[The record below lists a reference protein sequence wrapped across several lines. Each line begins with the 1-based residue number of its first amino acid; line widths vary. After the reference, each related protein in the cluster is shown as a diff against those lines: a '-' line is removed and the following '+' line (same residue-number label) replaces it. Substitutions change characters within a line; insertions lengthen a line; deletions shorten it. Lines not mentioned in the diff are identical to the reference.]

1 MNFESTE
8 PAGETMVAL
17 DPFDLDV
24 LGSLVSGRVRSGEPL
39 SGTLRVEFS
48 EKEVAGISS
57 SIVPVRGVEL
67 EEGRVTI
74 SSEVEVLRL
83 SVPVEAEGR

>member
-24 LGSLVSGRVRSGEPL
+24 LGSLMSGRVRSEKPL
-39 SGTLRVEFS
+39 SGTLRAEF
-48 EKEVAGISS
+48 
-57 SIVPVRGVEL
+57 
-67 EEGRVTI
+67 
-74 SSEVEVLRL
+74 
-83 SVPVEAEGR
+83 